1 MTPDRT
7 DDDEDR
13 LMRDAA
19 GWFARMRAPDADVS
33 RPGFEAWLAADPDHR
48 RAYNRASEIFAMG
61 KLLAQPAVSAPV
73 AAAAPRRH
81 WPVAASVAAIL
92 ALGAGAWLSTR
103 PPDRGQAEP
112 AARIATRPAAG
123 SIELAA
129 AARRPREH
137 KLADGSRVAMAGGT
151 RLRLAY
157 TGAERRLVLL
167 EGRARFDVF
176 HEARP
181 FVVAVGGGTV
191 TARGTLFEVALGPGG
206 HVSVRLFRG
215 RVDVALPS
223 VTGKIPVRKLE
234 PGQSLSFTALAPAS
248 AAPAAGQ
255 AGAVTRTRDYEAIPL
270 SLLIAEANHRSA
282 RPIRIDPALGGRR
295 VSGRFRIDETGLLAD
310 RLARLFDLQ
319 VDRSDPARLV
329 LKPR

>member
-1 MTPDRT
+1 
-7 DDDEDR
+7 
-13 LMRDAA
+13 
-19 GWFARMRAPDADVS
+19 MRAPDADVS
-33 RPGFEAWLAADPDHR
+33 RPRFEAWLAADPDHR

-61 KLLAQPAVSAPV
+61 KLLAQPEAGSAPA

-81 WPVAASVAAIL
+81 WPVAASLAAVL

-112 AARIATRPAAG
+112 AAHIATRAAPE
-123 SIELAA
+123 SFELAA
-129 AARRPREH
+129 AARRPREERI
-137 KLADGSRVAMAGGT
+137 ADGSRVAMAGGT

-157 TGAERRLVLL
+157 TAAERRLVLL

-176 HEARP
+176 HESRP
-181 FVVAVGGGTV
+181 FVVAAGGGTV

-206 HVSVRLFRG
+206 HVSVRLLRG

-223 VTGKIPVRKLE
+223 ATGTIPVRKLE
-234 PGQSLSFTALAPAS
+234 PGQSLSFVARAPAS

-255 AGAVTRTRDYEAIPL
+255 AGAECTARDYEAIPL
-270 SLLIAEANHRSA
+270 SLLIAEANRGSA
-282 RPIRIDPALGGRR
+282 RPIRIDPALGSRR

-310 RLARLFDLQ
+310 RLARLFDLE
-319 VDRSDPARLV
+319 VDRSDPASLV
-329 LKPR
+329 LKSR